1 MAAIGRVSLDSE
13 GLAILAV
20 LLFSFASVAGA
31 ALLAMYPEGDVL
43 RGVRVAFIEARE
55 MSSPAASAPSPAASG
70 DVSWIADADETEE
83 CATSTASPAGA
94 SSGKTPRGA
103 FMEQVENV
111 SSKLGAIKRMIFA
124 DDGDEEVKCTAVVD
138 ELKMKLEARNRV
150 ARGMDAFPWM
160 SYPPA
165 KSPAAAEI
173 W

>member
-1 MAAIGRVSLDSE
+1 M
-13 GLAILAV
+13 
-20 LLFSFASVAGA
+20 
-31 ALLAMYPEGDVL
+31 
-43 RGVRVAFIEARE
+43 
-55 MSSPAASAPSPAASG
+55 
-70 DVSWIADADETEE
+70 TEE
-83 CATSTASPAGA
+83 CATSTAPPAGA

-160 SYPPA
+160 CRIRPRRARRLQRFGDRARFNFACVLFLPLYRA
-165 KSPAAAEI
+165 PAAGATGSI
-173 W
+173 ISGFGDLCNNIAVDAMTRRPFSQS

>member
-1 MAAIGRVSLDSE
+1 
-13 GLAILAV
+13 
-20 LLFSFASVAGA
+20 
-31 ALLAMYPEGDVL
+31 
-43 RGVRVAFIEARE
+43 
-55 MSSPAASAPSPAASG
+55 
-70 DVSWIADADETEE
+70 
-83 CATSTASPAGA
+83 
-94 SSGKTPRGA
+94 
-103 FMEQVENV
+103 MEQVENV

-165 KSPAAAEI
+165 KSPVAAEV

>member
-1 MAAIGRVSLDSE
+1 M
-13 GLAILAV
+13 
-20 LLFSFASVAGA
+20 
-31 ALLAMYPEGDVL
+31 
-43 RGVRVAFIEARE
+43 IE
-55 MSSPAASAPSPAASG
+55 P
-70 DVSWIADADETEE
+70 
-83 CATSTASPAGA
+83 GA

-165 KSPAAAEI
+165 KSPAAAEV

>member
-1 MAAIGRVSLDSE
+1 
-13 GLAILAV
+13 
-20 LLFSFASVAGA
+20 
-31 ALLAMYPEGDVL
+31 MYPEGDVL
-43 RGVRVAFIEARE
+43 RGVKDAFVEAKE
-55 MSSPAASAPSPAASG
+55 MSSPAASG
-70 DVSWIADADETEE
+70 DVSWIADAEDPAEE
-83 CATSTASPAGA
+83 CATSTATPAGA

-138 ELKMKLEARNRV
+138 ELKLKLEARNRV